1 MAGVDKEF
9 DGDYQV
15 NDGIKIGYL
24 AQEPPLDEGETVM
37 ENIEPAL
44 AEVRGMVKEFEEV
57 SLAMG
62 DPDADMDKLMNRMD
76 ELQNALDA
84 CNGWEVDRQLER
96 AMDALRC
103 PPGDALVE
111 NLSGGERRRVAICR
125 LLLAAPDVLLLDEPT
140 NHLDAASVAWLE
152 RFLAEFKGTV
162 VAITHDRFFLDNV
175 AGWIL
180 ELDSGKGIPF
190 EGNYSAWLES
200 KANRLSAEKSQ
211 QAALKK
217 SMETELEWI
226 RSSAKGQQKKGK
238 ARATRYDELVSE
250 SAKFMRDAPLEN
262 IIIPTGPRLG
272 DVVVNAKSLTKAYG
286 DRLLIDNLNLDIPP
300 GSIVGIIGANG

>member
-15 NDGIKIGYL
+15 NHGIKIGYL

-250 SAKFMRDAPLEN
+250 SAKYTRDAPLEN

>member
-103 PPGDALVE
+103 PPGDAPSEPQSLFPKKPATDVW
-111 NLSGGERRRVAICR
+111 GF
-125 LLLAAPDVLLLDEPT
+125 APCS
-140 NHLDAASVAWLE
+140 AF
-152 RFLAEFKGTV
+152 RF
-162 VAITHDRFFLDNV
+162 
-175 AGWIL
+175 
-180 ELDSGKGIPF
+180 
-190 EGNYSAWLES
+190 
-200 KANRLSAEKSQ
+200 
-211 QAALKK
+211 
-217 SMETELEWI
+217 
-226 RSSAKGQQKKGK
+226 GQNQ
-238 ARATRYDELVSE
+238 
-250 SAKFMRDAPLEN
+250 
-262 IIIPTGPRLG
+262 I
-272 DVVVNAKSLTKAYG
+272 
-286 DRLLIDNLNLDIPP
+286 
-300 GSIVGIIGANG
+300 